1 MNKFYISEY
10 NDACI
15 VTSVSYINNQLF
27 TINQLPTF
35 QF

>member
-15 VTSVSYINNQLF
+15 VASASYINNQLF
-27 TINQLPTF
+27 PIN
-35 QF
+35 